1 MKKIKSF
8 FCKAFDSVKKSAHK
22 IALMAA
28 VPVLPL
34 TSDTGVDVSSTVES
48 IKGMLGDFS
57 IANLILIIGGAL
69 ALTVGLIIFWFAFR
83 FIIRKVYG
91 ALKGKFGF

>member
-1 MKKIKSF
+1 MFGLITAKVG
-8 FCKAFDSVKKSAHK
+8 AFA
-22 IALMAA
+22 ARTMAFLA
-28 VPVLPL
+28 
-34 TSDTGVDVSSTVES
+34 TAASDADVSGSVES
-48 IKGMLGDFS
+48 IKGMLSDFS
-57 IANLILIIGGAL
+57 VSNLIIIIGGAL